1 MKPIRNSLGVR
12 DVNDHQLDLLSVKE
26 LRELKDNID
35 TAIRAA
41 IRERNKAKERPVMA
55 AKAAPTPFDL
65 ERERDAW
72 IAARRQS
79 GAISK

>member
-1 MKPIRNSLGVR
+1 MPIRNSLRVQ

-26 LRELKDNID
+26 LKELKESID

-41 IRERNKAKERPVMA
+41 IRERNKAKERPVVA
-55 AKAAPTPFDL
+55 AKPAPTPFDL

-79 GAISK
+79 GVIAK